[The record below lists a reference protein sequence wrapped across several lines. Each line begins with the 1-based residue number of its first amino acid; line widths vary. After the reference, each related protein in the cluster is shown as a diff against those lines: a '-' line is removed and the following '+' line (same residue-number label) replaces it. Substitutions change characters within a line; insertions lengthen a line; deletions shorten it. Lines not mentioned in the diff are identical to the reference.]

1 MQLFRWFDIFGWIWL
16 ACWIPTII
24 LLKLYLITPV
34 FLRCMRVR
42 TSAYFWAVADSCQV
56 PGACRQQVYQ
66 KHVCHLCC
74 SWATV
79 SRWRLP
85 QGRPPT
91 HPLCPLTHL
100 SDYVKCV
107 PVCVWELLLCSPIW
121 SLFETTYIAHCDRPR
136 RPHWHPHPSRSFA
149 EHFAIFICIFA
160 VPLSTV
166 WRKSIVV
173 CNKRKTNQALPTS
186 FCSGAKIRF
195 SVYVNTR
202 TEL

>member
-1 MQLFRWFDIFGWIWL
+1 MIW
-16 ACWIPTII
+16 
-24 LLKLYLITPV
+24 
-34 FLRCMRVR
+34 
-42 TSAYFWAVADSCQV
+42 YFWMKLVGLLDTNYNSFKTISYYPCFFAVHACENVSIFLGCCWQLPSARSLSSTSLSKARLSFVLQLGDS
-56 PGACRQQVYQ
+56 QQV
-66 KHVCHLCC
+66 
-74 SWATV
+74 A
-79 SRWRLP
+79 P
-85 QGRPPT
+85 PPGPPT
-91 HPLCPLTHL
+91 YPPTLPPTHL

-136 RPHWHPHPSRSFA
+136 RPRWRPHPSRSFA